1 MTSLEKT
8 ELAGMGV
15 ITGVVFL
22 LNPLLPNRM
31 ELGYVL
37 VSFALLFLLQ
47 SLLRDLWIL
56 SIKKP
61 KSGKAKQGRFMCLE
75 SVIGFVPLIAAVLII
90 AAGWR
95 KAIDLPHLF
104 WPLGAATIMMTC
116 FLIKDWVIDLKA
128 LRIRKETD
136 HINIIFKWNPH

>member
-1 MTSLEKT
+1 MTTSEKT
-8 ELAGMGV
+8 ELVGIGV
-15 ITGVVFL
+15 VAGVVFL
-22 LNPLLPNRM
+22 MNPMLPENM

-37 VSFALLFLLQ
+37 VSLGLLFLVQ

-56 SIKKP
+56 SIKKTTP
-61 KSGKAKQGRFMCLE
+61 DQAKQGRFMCLE
-75 SVIGFVPLIAAVLII
+75 SIIGFVPLIAAVLII
-90 AAGWR
+90 SAGWR

-104 WPLGAATIMMTC
+104 WPLGAAVVMMIC

-128 LRIRKETD
+128 LRIRKEKD